1 MAVFLF
7 YLVLS
12 FLFSC
17 ENFVDNQR
25 KARYKIFD
33 MEDDL
38 YLNGVY
44 HAGDEFLL

>member
-7 YLVLS
+7 YLFVS

-17 ENFVDNQR
+17 EKLIDNVP
-25 KARYKIFD
+25 KPRYKIFD
-33 MEDDL
+33 VEDDL

-44 HAGDEFLL
+44 HAGDEFL

>member
-7 YLVLS
+7 YLVLN

-17 ENFVDNQR
+17 EKMFENQR
-25 KARYKIFD
+25 KERYKIFD

-38 YLNGVY
+38 YFNGVY
-44 HAGDEFLL
+44 HAGDEFL

>member
-7 YLVLS
+7 YLFLI

-17 ENFVDNQR
+17 EKLVDNPH
-25 KARYKIFD
+25 KARYKVFD